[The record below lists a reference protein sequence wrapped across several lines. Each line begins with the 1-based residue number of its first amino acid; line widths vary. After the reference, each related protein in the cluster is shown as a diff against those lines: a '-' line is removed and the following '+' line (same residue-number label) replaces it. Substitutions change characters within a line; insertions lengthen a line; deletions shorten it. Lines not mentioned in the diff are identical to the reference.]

1 MPSRRP
7 TFSDWVTSTGTAL
20 GYTNDASL
28 ARALGIQQSTISR
41 WKKNSAK
48 PGVEHLARI
57 SELFGVDIKVLL
69 VLAGYLEAPPPAPE
83 DLHPLGV
90 HTRAEQM
97 ISNARVST
105 SHQRDLLQRFWASRL
120 EEEQERLSRLI
131 DFTERAIKDGLD
143 RQRVKEELKAQTR
156 TDATSHFSD
165 FAHSLTDSLVEEG
178 VVVDFQDGRPYGD
191 TGWYRPSGEVDEP
204 LPSFVHSLIGHW
216 DGAETNVRLEDARW
230 RALLVASDG
239 TAVAWTGLLPLLDA
253 SEALLRFH
261 KNLGYATSEGSSD
274 APEEEDPS

>member
-41 WKKNSAK
+41 WKKNSTK

-69 VLAGYLEAPPPAPE
+69 VLAGYLEATPPSPE
-83 DLHPLGV
+83 ELHPRGV
-90 HTRAEQM
+90 RTKAEQM
-97 ISNARVST
+97 INDAKVAT
-105 SHQRDLLQRFWASRL
+105 SYQRELLQRFWASRL
-120 EEEQERLSRLI
+120 EEEQERLARLI
-131 DFTERAIKDGLD
+131 DFTERAVKDGLN
-143 RQRVKEELKAQTR
+143 RARVKEELKAQTR

-165 FAHSLTDSLVEEG
+165 FAHSLTDALLEEG
-178 VVVDFQDGRPYGD
+178 VVVDFNDGRPFGD
-191 TGWYRPSGEVDEP
+191 TGWYRPSGEVDDP
-204 LPSFVHSLIGHW
+204 LPPFAHSLIGHW
-216 DGAETNVRLEDARW
+216 DGPETNVPIDESRW
-230 RALLVASDG
+230 RALLVAPDG
-239 TAVAWTGLLPLLDA
+239 TAIAWTGLLPLLDA
-253 SEALLRFH
+253 SEALIQFH

-274 APEEEDPS
+274 APEEES